1 MIIKIYILKNLN
13 DLECLFYQQYRFW
26 KKMYYSRKNSD
37 NFAYFARKLNVF
49 AL

>member
-1 MIIKIYILKNLN
+1 MILN
-13 DLECLFYQQYRFW
+13 VYFINNIDFE